1 MILDSITTPVE
12 VNGGGATGSFSI
24 AMNGKAFR
32 VLSDT
37 LYQNKIGSIVRELS
51 CNAYDAHIMNKNQ
64 DTPFEIHL
72 PDAFEPW
79 FSVQDFGI
87 GLSPEDVRTVFTVYF
102 QSTKDQSNDTIGAF
116 GLGAKTPFSYTDQFT
131 ISSVKDGKRTVYNAY
146 ITESGVPNIVVLF
159 SEDTKDG
166 TGVEIKMSVKR
177 EDYHK
182 FTNEVQN
189 QLKYFKTK
197 PVIHNGNVLFEE
209 IKDWTIN
216 TKNIS
221 LKDAGYNSSVT
232 LVQGNVGY
240 PLDRAQLS
248 GKIKQDNMIIIG
260 MNKVQ
265 MVLYFDIG
273 AIGVT
278 ASREGVEYTAATIK
292 SIDDKMD
299 LVRAEITDHVTKE
312 LANKATD
319 WERAVALNSSSVLN
333 KFVTN
338 TTIKHANKVMGDIR
352 FDLTDFSKV
361 SNFVFAQYTSYRTSR
376 YGIAPHI
383 TPEVGARFVLMDTS
397 VRMKERMKVFFTQ
410 NPGISRFYAVERPN
424 GVEFDQKFIDE
435 LKEHLGGYSNIVKFS
450 DTTIPKRVGVSRK
463 GVKVST
469 FYKGHP
475 GTSSFTDSTNAWTKE
490 HESFDDI
497 KTTKVYISIG
507 SNTRVFDW
515 NIQALLRK
523 YAMIHRLED
532 GKTPD
537 IICIRE
543 TNLKKIKDN
552 PLFVKLEDFIA
563 KKVVEYN
570 TEENKKQIR
579 NSMLYHTL
587 NSKYSYDYNDQFKV
601 MKDHCKDHKLTRVL
615 SIALEKHTQYPRHA
629 NLQAIA
635 GLINFTPTSVS
646 KVVERF
652 DKVFKLVK
660 SNYALFSKWTKHDT
674 IPAQHFV
681 EYLNAVDA
689 ARKAKVK
696 V

>member
-1 MILDSITTPVE
+1 MILDSNTAPVE
-12 VNGGGATGSFSI
+12 VNGGGAKKSFSI
-24 AMNGKAFR
+24 AVNGKAFR
-32 VLSDT
+32 VLSST
-37 LYQNKIGSIVRELS
+37 LYENKIGSIVREIS
-51 CNAYDAHIMNKNQ
+51 CNAYDAHVMNGNPEV
-64 DTPFEIHL
+64 PFEIHL
-72 PDAFEPW
+72 PDAFAPY
-79 FSVQDFGI
+79 FAVQDFGV
-87 GLSPEDVRTVFTVYF
+87 GLSKDDVYNVFTVLF
-102 QSTKDQSNDTIGAF
+102 ESTKDQSNDCIGAF
-116 GLGAKTPFSYTDQFT
+116 GLGSKTPFSYTDQFT
-131 ISSVKDGKRTVYNAY
+131 VSSVKDGIRSVYNAY
-146 ITESGVPNIVVLF
+146 ITETGIPDIVPIHTEETTDM
-159 SEDTKDG
+159 S
-166 TGVEIKMSVKR
+166 GVEIRMSVKR
-177 EDYHK
+177 EDYRK
-182 FTNEVQN
+182 FATEVQN

-216 TKNIS
+216 TSNIS
-221 LKDAGYNSSVT
+221 LKDAGYNSSIT

-248 GKIKQDNMIIIG
+248 GKIKQDNMNLIN
-260 MNKVQ
+260 MNNVQ

-338 TTIKHANKVMGDIR
+338 TTIKHAAKVMGSIR
-352 FDLTDFSKV
+352 FDLSDFSKV
-361 SNFVFAQYTSYRTSR
+361 NPFTFAQYISYRTSR
-376 YGIAPHI
+376 YSVNFRIV
-383 TPEVGARFVLMDTS
+383 PEVGVRFVLMDTS
-397 VRMKERMKVFFTQ
+397 VRMKERMKIFFAQ
-410 NPGISRFYAVERPN
+410 NQGVSCFYAVERPA

-435 LKEHLGGYSNIVKFS
+435 LKEHLGGYGNIVKFS
-450 DTTIPKRVGVSRK
+450 DTTIPKRVGASRK

-475 GTSSFTDSTNAWTKE
+475 GTDSFTDSTGSWTKE
-490 HESFDDI
+490 HERFDDI

-515 NIQALLRK
+515 NIQALLEK

-552 PLFVKLEDFIA
+552 PLFVKLEDFIT

-601 MKDHCKDHKLTRVL
+601 MKEHCKDHKLTRVL

-635 GLINFTPTSVS
+635 GLINFTPTGVS

-660 SNYALFSKWTKHDT
+660 SNYALFSTWTKYDT

-681 EYLNAVDA
+681 EYLNAVEA
-689 ARKAKVK
+689 ARKAKV
-696 V
+696 

>member
-12 VNGGGATGSFSI
+12 VNGGGAKKSFSI
-24 AMNGKAFR
+24 AINGKAFK
-32 VLSDT
+32 VLSST
-37 LYQNKIGSIVRELS
+37 LYSNKIGSIVREIS
-51 CNAYDAHIMNKNQ
+51 CNAYDAHVMKGNPEV
-64 DTPFEIHL
+64 PFEIHL
-72 PDAFEPW
+72 PDAFEPY
-79 FSVQDFGI
+79 FTVQDYGV
-87 GLSPEDVRTVFTVYF
+87 GLSKDDVYNVFTVLF
-102 QSTKDQSNDTIGAF
+102 ESTKDQSNDCVGAF
-116 GLGAKTPFSYTDQFT
+116 GLGSKTPFSYTDQFT
-131 ISSVKDGKRTVYNAY
+131 VSSVKDGVRTVYNAF
-146 ITESGVPNIVVLF
+146 ITETGVPDIVPIHTEETTD
-159 SEDTKDG
+159 SS
-166 TGVEIKMSVKR
+166 GVEIRLSVKR
-177 EDYHK
+177 ENYNDFK
-182 FTNEVQN
+182 NEVQN

-197 PVIHNGNVLFEE
+197 PVVTNGSVVFEE
-209 IKDWTIN
+209 VKDWTIN
-216 TKNIS
+216 TTNIS
-221 LKDAGYNSSVT
+221 LKDANYYGAGVT

-240 PLDRAQLS
+240 PLDSKQLV
-248 GKIKQDNMIIIG
+248 GKVKQENLNLINMS
-260 MNKVQ
+260 NVQ
-265 MVLYFDIG
+265 MVLYFNIG

-278 ASREGVEYTAATIK
+278 PSREAVEYTATTIK

-319 WERAVALNSSSVLN
+319 WDRALALNSSSVLN

-338 TTIKHANKVMGDIR
+338 TTIKHANKVMGQIR

-361 SNFVFAQYTSYRTSR
+361 SNFVFAQYSRYRTSR
-376 YGIAPHI
+376 YSVHPHI
-383 TPEVGARFVLMDTS
+383 TPEVGAKFVLMDTT
-397 VRMKERMKVFFTQ
+397 VRMKERMKIFFAQ
-410 NPGISRFYAVERPN
+410 NQNMSRFYAIERSS
-424 GVEFDQKFIDE
+424 FDQAFIDE
-435 LKEHLGGYSNIVKFS
+435 LKEHLGGYDNIVKFS
-450 DTTIPKRVGVSRK
+450 DTIIPKRVGVSRK

-475 GTSSFTDSTNAWTKE
+475 NTSSFADSTNSWTKE

-497 KTTKVYISIG
+497 DITKIYVTIG
-507 SNTRVFDW
+507 ANSRSFDW
-515 NIQALLRK
+515 DVQALLRK
-523 YAMIHRLED
+523 YAVISRLEQV
-532 GKTPD
+532 PD
-537 IICIRE
+537 IICVRL
-543 TNLKKIKDN
+543 TNLKKIEKN

-579 NSMLYHTL
+579 NSMVYHTL

-601 MKDHCKDHKLTRVL
+601 MKEHCKDHKLTRVL

-660 SNYALFSKWTKHDT
+660 SNYALFSKWTKYDT